1 MRRLLAGT
9 VGVMALGGYLLGALF
24 IVGPMATQARNYG
37 HTGQTFPVIEPD
49 LLATIEARLKRA
61 EASGE
66 MARLNAQFAQR
77 AEAKVRRPDPVPGI
91 TPADQSRTWD
101 YDPSVTLEKDIRDQK
116 GQLIAA
122 AGQRI
127 NPLDFVTIRQ
137 ELVFIDGDNAAQ
149 MEWATARYND
159 LQAKIILVSGSP
171 IEEMTRRQR
180 RFYFDQEGR
189 LTGKFGIAH
198 TPALVKLTGK
208 VLRVSEIQLK
218 TRRAS

>member
-1 MRRLLAGT
+1 M
-9 VGVMALGGYLLGALF
+9 GGGLLGALF
-24 IVGPMATQARNYG
+24 AVSPMATQARDYG
-37 HTGQTFPVIEPD
+37 QAGQTFPVIEPD

-66 MARLNAQFAQR
+66 MARMNAEFAAR
-77 AEAKVRRPDPVPGI
+77 AEARARRPNPVSGI
-91 TPADQSRTWD
+91 TPTDQPRTWD
-101 YDPSVTLEKDIRDQK
+101 YAPSVTLEQDVRDHK

-137 ELVFIDGDNAAQ
+137 ELVFIDGDNDAQ
-149 MEWATARYND
+149 MEWATARYTD
-159 LQAKIILVSGSP
+159 VQAKIILVSGSA

-189 LTGKFGIAH
+189 LTGKFGIDH
-198 TPALVKLTGK
+198 TPAVVKPAGK
-208 VLRVSEIQLK
+208 VMRVSEILLQ
-218 TRRAS
+218 TRRAG